1 MELVLTPIEARV
13 LGVLIEKA
21 TTTPDYY
28 PLSLSG
34 LTTGSNQKSNREPV
48 MSLGETTVMEA
59 LDGLMAKRLVW
70 EKTPSGSRVTKYAHR
85 LSNTLGLT
93 YDFSANELGVL
104 CVLMLRGPL
113 TTGEVRARGGR
124 LCEFSSLDEADAV
137 LVGLCE
143 REDGPY
149 VQKLPRQ
156 PGRKEARY
164 VHLLCGEPEITTEL
178 IESPREPAQDR
189 PDQSS
194 RLSALED
201 EVAALRA
208 ELSRL
213 RNLIEG

>member
-1 MELVLTPIEARV
+1 MELQLTPNEARV

-34 LTTGSNQKSNREPV
+34 LASGCNQKSNREPV
-48 MSLGETTVMEA
+48 MSLGESTIMEA
-59 LDGLMAKRLVW
+59 LDGLIAKRLVW

-93 YDFSANELGVL
+93 YDFSRNELGVL

-113 TTGEVRARGGR
+113 TTGEVRTRGGR

-137 LVGLCE
+137 LSKLSE

-149 VQKLPRQ
+149 VRKLPRQ

-164 VHLLCGEPEITTEL
+164 VHLLCGEPEVAAEHTE
-178 IESPREPAQDR
+178 SAREATRHD
-189 PDQSS
+189 PDQET
-194 RLSALED
+194 RLTAVED
-201 EVAALRA
+201 EVASLRT
-208 ELSRL
+208 ELARL
-213 RNLIEG
+213 RHLIEG